1 MFQIRIVWFA
11 RLAAI
16 SAAAAVPQT
25 PAFAASPPAAAQL
38 AASQFA
44 ASAAVGSAA
53 RTSSA
58 PAAASGGA
66 SSAAPVAAGPQ
77 AGAAAAAGASAS
89 AGASA
94 GAVSAAAR
102 AKADGP
108 AYGAELEGFAY
119 AYPVHRYAF
128 TSQRETLQ
136 MAYLDVRPER
146 ANGRTV
152 VLLHG
157 KNFCAGTWEQTIEV
171 LAKAGYRVVAPDQIG
186 FCKSTK
192 PLRYQYSFQQLAHN
206 THALL
211 ESIGVK
217 EATVVGHSTG
227 GMLAVRYALMYPR
240 DTQQLVLVNPIG
252 LEDWKALGVPA
263 LSVDYWYARELK
275 TSADVIRRYEQRT
288 YYAGEWSPA
297 YERWVQMLAGLYR
310 GPGRDV
316 VAWNSALVYDM
327 IFTQPVL
334 YEFGAIRV
342 PTLLL
347 IGDKDTTAI
356 GKDVAPPDVHA
367 KLGRYPALAKRTQA
381 AIPGAVLYE
390 FPALGHAPQIQD
402 PATFHKALL
411 DGLAPAK
418 PAARGARAAG
428 AAGSAGSAGE

>member
-44 ASAAVGSAA
+44 ASAAVGPAA
-53 RTSSA
+53 RTSST

-66 SSAAPVAAGPQ
+66 SSTAPVAAGPQ

-89 AGASA
+89 AGA